1 MLVFAEGAWMWRA
14 WSENCAK
21 NPENLRGQDF
31 AKSEDMRGQT
41 RSFGAQTVSSH
52 VFNAKSCPLRFSRN
66 LCKALRP
73 GTPHP
78 RTSQAEGKAKI
89 WQTYTLHPAGYLF
102 FNVPFTSFPN
112 PRGYPSTQSKCH
124 PLEWAASSGSIVRDS
139 PFRYRSSLGSVSY
152 THLWTVPLCQF
163 PYPLTRTEASGK
175 ILL

>member
-1 MLVFAEGAWMWRA
+1 MWRA

-66 LCKALRP
+66 LRKALRP

-78 RTSQAEGKAKI
+78 RTSQAEVKALPERSELVLPSFVFCKI
-89 WQTYTLHPAGYLF
+89 R
-102 FNVPFTSFPN
+102 VP
-112 PRGYPSTQSKCH
+112 
-124 PLEWAASSGSIVRDS
+124 
-139 PFRYRSSLGSVSY
+139 
-152 THLWTVPLCQF
+152 
-163 PYPLTRTEASGK
+163 
-175 ILL
+175 